1 MFTITMAHAKKAYN
15 TKNMP
20 YVTKVR
26 SKSKNKNKKNT
37 EEYKLGWPFG
47 KISMSSTYGSDETFT
62 A

>member
-26 SKSKNKNKKNT
+26 SKSKNKNKKT
-37 EEYKLGWPFG
+37 LK
-47 KISMSSTYGSDETFT
+47 STNLDGLLEKS